1 MKDKQIFRAVSPLF
15 RGSYVH
21 LDEPHKANEDA
32 DPRYSIML
40 VFDEDDDFVA
50 ELEQMV
56 EDVATQ
62 EWGDVPRKM
71 KTPIKTADDLD
82 DDNFA
87 GKVCVNASSD
97 RQPGLRHW
105 VSSGGKKKQEDFIG
119 DVGEEF
125 YSGAWYRASIRA
137 YSWNHKTGGKGVS
150 FALDNVLKM
159 KDDEPFTSK
168 VSAADDFADVDPVDD
183 DDKPAR
189 GRKSKSTRTAKPA
202 SRGRAKEDD
211 DEDDEGGE
219 DEAPRTRASRNRNRA
234 DKPAT
239 RSRGR
244 SRAKDD
250 DDDEDDD
257 DDLTG

>member
-1 MKDKQIFRAVSPLF
+1 MKDKRQIFRAVSPLF

-32 DPRYSIML
+32 DPRYSVML
-40 VFDEDDDFVA
+40 VFDEDKDSDFIA

-56 EDVATQ
+56 EDVAIQ
-62 EWGDVPRKM
+62 EWGEVPRKL
-71 KTPIKTADDLD
+71 KTPLKTADDLD

-87 GKVCVNASSD
+87 GKVCLNASSD

-125 YSGAWYRASIRA
+125 YSGAWFRASIRA
-137 YSWNHKTGGKGVS
+137 YAWSHKTGGKGVS
-150 FALDNVLKM
+150 FALDNILKM

-168 VSAADDFADVDPVDD
+168 VSAADDFADIDPMDDD

-189 GRKSKSTRTAKPA
+189 GRKSKSTKTAKPA
-202 SRGRAKEDD
+202 SRGRVKEDD
-211 DEDDEGGE
+211 DEDDEDGE
-219 DEAPRTRASRNRNRA
+219 RASRNRNKTN
-234 DKPAT
+234 KPAA
-239 RSRGR
+239 RGR
-244 SRAKDD
+244 GRNKARDD
-250 DDDEDDD
+250 DDDEDEYY
-257 DDLTG
+257 DDLTD